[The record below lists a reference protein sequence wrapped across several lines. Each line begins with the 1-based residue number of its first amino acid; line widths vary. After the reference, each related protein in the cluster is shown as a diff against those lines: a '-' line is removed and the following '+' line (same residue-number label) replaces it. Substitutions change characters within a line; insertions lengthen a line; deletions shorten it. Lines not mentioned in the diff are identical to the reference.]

1 MPPLIYMPSKANSD
15 IDIAARAL
23 VLIGAE
29 PITSFTSTSTEALVA
44 SNIYEDVVQTALCAS
59 RWRFATNQAV
69 LNLLTAAP
77 TGRFATAH
85 QLPTDLL
92 MLHAITVNSANIE
105 YNVYGDKVFS
115 DMSSG
120 DVVVADYSF
129 RAGEQEFPSYFT
141 LSVEYALAAAFA
153 LAIARDEQLA
163 TMFEKKAAQLMQ
175 QAKTLDSQQQTT
187 RRIRTSRFI
196 AERRS

>member
-1 MPPLIYMPSKANSD
+1 MPSAANSD

-23 VLIGAE
+23 VLIGAQ
-29 PITSFTSTSTEALVA
+29 PITSFSSSSTEALVA
-44 SNIYEDVVQTALCAS
+44 SNVSEDVVRTAMCAS

-69 LNLLTAAP
+69 LNALTAAP
-77 TGRFATAH
+77 TGRFDTAH
-85 QLPTDLL
+85 QLPSDLL
-92 MLHAITVNSANIE
+92 MLHAVTVNDLNLE
-105 YNVYGDKVFS
+105 YNVYGDKIYS
-115 DMSSG
+115 NATANE
-120 DVVVADYSF
+120 VVVADYTY
-129 RAGEQEFPSYFT
+129 RAGEQDFPSYFT
-141 LSVEYALAAAFA
+141 LAVEYALAAAFA

-187 RRIRTSRFI
+187 RKLVTSRFI

>member
-1 MPPLIYMPSKANSD
+1 MPSKANSD

-69 LNLLTAAP
+69 LNLLTATP

-85 QLPTDLL
+85 QLPNDLL
-92 MLHAITVNSANIE
+92 MLHAVTVNSANIE

-129 RAGEQEFPSYFT
+129 RAGEQDFPSYFT

-163 TMFEKKAAQLMQ
+163 NMFEKKAAQLMQ

>member
-1 MPPLIYMPSKANSD
+1 MPSKANSD

-29 PITSFTSTSTEALVA
+29 PITSFTSSSTEAVVA
-44 SNIYEDVVQTALCAS
+44 SNVYEDVIQTALCAS

-69 LNLLTAAP
+69 LNLLSNAP

-85 QLPTDLL
+85 QLPSDLL
-92 MLHAITVNSANIE
+92 MLHAVTVNGSVIE

-115 DMSSG
+115 DISG
-120 DVVVADYSF
+120 SDVVIADYSF
-129 RAGEQEFPSYFT
+129 RAGEQDFPSYFT
-141 LSVEYALAAAFA
+141 LAVEYALSSAFA
-153 LAIARDEQLA
+153 LAIARDEQLSM
-163 TMFEKKAAQLMQ
+163 MFEKKAAQLMQ

-187 RRIRTSRFI
+187 RRMRTSRFI

>member
-1 MPPLIYMPSKANSD
+1 MPSAANSD

-23 VLIGAE
+23 VLIGAQ
-29 PITSFTSTSTEALVA
+29 PITSFSSSSTEALVA
-44 SNIYEDVVQTALCAS
+44 SNVYEDVVRTAMCAS

-69 LNLLTAAP
+69 LNALTAAP
-77 TGRFATAH
+77 TGRFDTAH
-85 QLPTDLL
+85 QLPSDLL
-92 MLHAITVNSANIE
+92 MLHAVTVNDLNLE
-105 YNVYGDKVFS
+105 YNVYGDKIYSNATVNE
-115 DMSSG
+115 
-120 DVVVADYSF
+120 VVVADYTY
-129 RAGEQEFPSYFT
+129 RAGEQDFPSYFT
-141 LSVEYALAAAFA
+141 LAVEYALAAAFA

-187 RRIRTSRFI
+187 RKLVTSRFI

>member
-1 MPPLIYMPSKANSD
+1 MPSAANSD

-23 VLIGAE
+23 VLIGAQ
-29 PITSFTSTSTEALVA
+29 PITSFSSSSTEALVA
-44 SNIYEDVVQTALCAS
+44 SNVYEDVVRTALCAS

-69 LNLLTAAP
+69 LNALTAAP
-77 TGRFATAH
+77 TGRFDTAH
-85 QLPTDLL
+85 QLPSDLL
-92 MLHAITVNSANIE
+92 MLHAITINDLNLE
-105 YNVYGDKVFS
+105 YNVYGNKIYS
-115 DMSSG
+115 NATANE
-120 DVVVADYSF
+120 VVVADYTY
-129 RAGEQEFPSYFT
+129 RAGEQDFSSYFT
-141 LSVEYALAAAFA
+141 LAVEYALAAAFA

-187 RRIRTSRFI
+187 RKLVTSRFI